1 MLTCECGFT
10 TYSGYLQEFE
20 YLTQRRQWLWDR
32 VVEQSGPPDPATAR
46 QYAVWP
52 APRQPVGPPP
62 HRGSSAQILLVV
74 LGICSWTAY
83 SILAQKWFPP
93 ATPQLRRTWLTTV
106 WALPWLFGFWALA
119 RLVGLVGQPNLSP
132 APLPVLQLMIAA
144 VFCTALATVAW
155 NTGVNRL
162 GIQTGGMWQN
172 TVPVFAVLIGLLFF
186 GVQPLP
192 EQILGGAI
200 VLTGVL
206 YMQWQRSPGR
216 QKSPLP
222 PPTAK
227 H

>member
-1 MLTCECGFT
+1 M
-10 TYSGYLQEFE
+10 
-20 YLTQRRQWLWDR
+20 
-32 VVEQSGPPDPATAR
+32 
-46 QYAVWP
+46 WP
-52 APRQPVGPPP
+52 EALAAAGAAIQPQG
-62 HRGSSAQILLVV
+62 GELLVV

-83 SILAQKWFPP
+83 SILAQRWFPP
-93 ATPQLRRTWLTTV
+93 STPQLRRTWLTTV
-106 WALPWLFGFWALA
+106 WALPWLFFFWALA
-119 RLVGLVGQPNLSP
+119 RLVGLVGAPNLSP

-206 YMQWQRSPGR
+206 YMQWQRSPAR
-216 QKSPLP
+216 QKSPVP
-222 PPTAK
+222 SPAAK
-227 H
+227 D